1 MEQPPNADDQTRPTS
16 LRRTPESRDETGVSK
31 QRATWRGPGGIRV
44 SVIGIVGVVLVVV
57 GILTLVL
64 TGNAP
69 FGSGVVVVGFGV
81 LLIDA
86 LRAR

>member
-1 MEQPPNADDQTRPTS
+1 M
-16 LRRTPESRDETGVSK
+16 SRM
-31 QRATWRGPGGIRV
+31 TWRGPGGIRV
-44 SVIGIVGVVLVVV
+44 SVIGMIGVLAVVTGIVTVVV
-57 GILTLVL
+57 S
-64 TGNAP
+64 GNAA

>member
-1 MEQPPNADDQTRPTS
+1 M
-16 LRRTPESRDETGVSK
+16 
-31 QRATWRGPGGIRV
+31 

>member
-1 MEQPPNADDQTRPTS
+1 MS
-16 LRRTPESRDETGVSK
+16 L
-31 QRATWRGPGGIRV
+31 
-44 SVIGIVGVVLVVV
+44 IGLIGVVLVLA
-57 GILTLVL
+57 GILILAL
-64 TGNAP
+64 TGNAA